1 MSKET
6 QNKWEKKILKII
18 NPLYDP
24 DVDTAEI
31 RCVEEALI
39 NSIDSIVSEAFERG
53 KEEGR
58 KEKQRIYT
66 VTNGGCIVLA
76 DTDMQKYEDSIK
88 EEIRLQTLEEVE
100 REIKEEKTLF
110 VDFTVY
116 RGQELISKTNI
127 LQTIN
132 KMKK

>member
-6 QNKWEKKILKII
+6 QNKWEQII
-18 NPLYDP
+18 
-24 DVDTAEI
+24 VTMKGEAEFDSHI
-31 RCVEEALI
+31 SKTSISKLEQEKDRLI
-39 NSIDSIVSEAFERG
+39 QEAFERG
-53 KEEGR
+53 KEEMI
-58 KEKQRIYT
+58 EE
-66 VTNGGCIVLA
+66 
-76 DTDMQKYEDSIK
+76 DMTPVYLKGILKGK
-88 EEIRLQTLEEVE
+88 EEARLQTLEEVE